1 MWGGWPF
8 PGDKYARGDTPTLKQ
23 EEIRMMYHICS
34 LAISR
39 FVAAITIPAVAVLSV
54 RHHSATLL
62 MARIPV
68 IMTTFDTETSER
80 GLYVLYSGSKCSA
93 IVKTL
98 WEQKER
104 GITHGNST
112 DHSN

>member
-1 MWGGWPF
+1 
-8 PGDKYARGDTPTLKQ
+8 
-23 EEIRMMYHICS
+23 MMYHICS

-39 FVAAITIPAVAVLSV
+39 FVAAITISAVAVLSV
-54 RHHSATLL
+54 RHHSATLP

-68 IMTTFDTETSER
+68 NAMIITTFDTETSER
-80 GLYVLYSGSKCSA
+80 RLYVLYSGSKCSA